1 MITLIS
7 PAKTLDYSDT
17 SIQSSSTPDFKKEIQ
32 QLVGIMKKKKP
43 SHLKSLM
50 KVSDDLATLNVV
62 RYQQFGKDFTFHN
75 AKQALLAFKG
85 DVYTNID
92 VDEFSEEDFEFAQ
105 SHLRILSGLYGLL
118 KPLDLIQPYRLEMG
132 TRLSNP
138 KGKDLYSF
146 WGTKIAKAINEV
158 MDDDY
163 VINLASQEYFKSV
176 NQKAL
181 KAEVIT
187 PVFKEYRDG
196 GYKVIGIFAKQARG
210 MMTNYIIK
218 NRINEPEKL
227 KLFEESGYEYDD
239 KLSGENEWVFVR

>member
-17 SIQSSSTPDFKKEIQ
+17 SIQISSTPAFKKEIQ
-32 QLVGIMKKKKP
+32 QLVGIMQKKKP
-43 SHLKSLM
+43 SHLKTLM
-50 KVSDDLATLNVV
+50 KVSDDLATLNVE
-62 RYQQFGKDFTFHN
+62 RYQQFGKDFNFDN

-85 DVYTNID
+85 DVYTKID

-105 SHLRILSGLYGLL
+105 DHLRILSGLYGLL

-158 MDDDY
+158 LDDKW

-187 PVFKEYRDG
+187 PIFKEYREG
-196 GYKVIGIFAKQARG
+196 GYKIIGIFAKQARG
-210 MMTNYIIK
+210 MMTNYMIK
-218 NRINEPEKL
+218 NRINDPEKL
-227 KLFEESGYEYDD
+227 KLFDDGGYAYDD
-239 KLSGENEWVFVR
+239 KLSGENEWVFIR

>member
-1 MITLIS
+1 MITIIS

-17 SIQSSSTPDFKKEIQ
+17 SIDLNSKPDFEKEIQ

-50 KVSDDLATLNVV
+50 KVSDDLATLNVE
-62 RYQQFGKDFTFHN
+62 RYQQFGKDFTTDN
-75 AKQALLAFKG
+75 SKQALLAFKG
-85 DVYTNID
+85 DVYTKIE
-92 VDEFSEEDFEFAQ
+92 VDEFSEDEFEFAQ
-105 SHLRILSGLYGLL
+105 CHLRILSGLYGLL

-132 TRLSNP
+132 TKLSNP
-138 KGKDLYSF
+138 RGKDLYSF

-158 MDDDY
+158 LDDQWL
-163 VINLASQEYFKSV
+163 VNLASQEYFKAV

-187 PVFKEYRDG
+187 PQFKEYRNG
-196 GYKVIGIFAKQARG
+196 SYKIIGIFAKQARG

-218 NRINEPEKL
+218 NKINQPEKL
-227 KLFEESGYEYDD
+227 KFFEEGGYSYDD
-239 KLSGENEWVFVR
+239 KLSDKNEWVFIR

>member
-17 SIQSSSTPDFKKEIQ
+17 SIQLSSTPDFKKEIQ

-50 KVSDDLATLNVV
+50 NVSDDLATLNVE

-138 KGKDLYSF
+138 KGRDLYSF